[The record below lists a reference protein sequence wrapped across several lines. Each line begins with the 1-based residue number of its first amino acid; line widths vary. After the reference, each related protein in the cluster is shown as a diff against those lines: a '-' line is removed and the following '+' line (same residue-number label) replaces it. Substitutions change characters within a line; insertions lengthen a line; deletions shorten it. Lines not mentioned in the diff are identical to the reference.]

1 MRNYD
6 GTIERSRENDRAIPK
21 HPYDT
26 IGIMHKRS
34 PSIMY
39 IQVQMNSVNIFTHNK
54 LKTQSNA
61 QNYKTGFIS

>member
-1 MRNYD
+1 MKND
-6 GTIERSRENDRAIPK
+6 DATIERSCENERAIPK

-26 IGIMHKRS
+26 IEIMHKRL
-34 PSIMY
+34 PSKMY
-39 IQVQMNSVNIFTHNK
+39 TQVQMNSVNIFTGHK